1 MISDVETMLSDSNS
15 LYENVRSYLELW
27 QKKLF
32 NKKQFKDEW
41 HEFMAQSRKLIQKTM
56 QVEENFF
63 PKTTGNFGDSI
74 EIAQSYQKSLD
85 EFMPTVKR
93 ITTEIEDYITRA
105 EILSL
110 NGDTQGQK
118 ELIINELTK
127 LKQRFLARVN
137 EYRILL
143 QMAIRFFHN
152 YHKVTSILNVE
163 FLFFFFFILRVKL
176 EEIIDESHSKYKR
189 TELPEDL
196 ITAEN
201 VLKQHI
207 NEKDN
212 VMKLI
217 SFTSSEGDE
226 IVFRVRQQ
234 VNNSSQVLSF
244 VSCFFFS
251 LI

>member
-1 MISDVETMLSDSNS
+1 MLSDSNS

-27 QKKLF
+27 HKKLL

-41 HEFMAQSRKLIQKTM
+41 QEFMIHSRKLIQKTM
-56 QVEENFF
+56 QIEENFF

-85 EFMPTVKR
+85 EFMPTVKK
-93 ITTEIEDYITRA
+93 ITSEIEDCITRA

-152 YHKVTSILNVE
+152 YHKVLSPF
-163 FLFFFFFILRVKL
+163 FLHLSRFFF
-176 EEIIDESHSKYKR
+176 
-189 TELPEDL
+189 
-196 ITAEN
+196 
-201 VLKQHI
+201 
-207 NEKDN
+207 
-212 VMKLI
+212 
-217 SFTSSEGDE
+217 
-226 IVFRVRQQ
+226 
-234 VNNSSQVLSF
+234 
-244 VSCFFFS
+244 
-251 LI
+251 

>member
-1 MISDVETMLSDSNS
+1 
-15 LYENVRSYLELW
+15 
-27 QKKLF
+27 
-32 NKKQFKDEW
+32 
-41 HEFMAQSRKLIQKTM
+41 
-56 QVEENFF
+56 
-63 PKTTGNFGDSI
+63 
-74 EIAQSYQKSLD
+74 
-85 EFMPTVKR
+85 MPTVKR